1 MAAIARR
8 ALSHPSGRLIAL
20 IALVTAVIALSL
32 AALAGGGGASDEATG
47 ELAVASTTLRPGV
60 IELELDNRSDQPVRI
75 SQLVLN
81 DAFVP
86 FSGAEGPI
94 AAAGSDRIA
103 VRERW
108 IEGQAYTLTLLTSD
122 GATIEHEIDDAQPSG

>member
-1 MAAIARR
+1 MAAIARF

-86 FSGAEGPI
+86 FSGAEGRSRPR
-94 AAAGSDRIA
+94 AATASPSGSAGSRA
-103 VRERW
+103 RPTR
-108 IEGQAYTLTLLTSD
+108 SRC
-122 GATIEHEIDDAQPSG
+122 